1 MLYFLLINFPSEFS
15 YWHYLAA
22 IPPSVFA
29 FCCLLHDTSNH
40 CLQTQIQQLD
50 PVADRRPRA
59 CVQTRFNMRETTDIG
74 GRAHF
79 WRAGPPRPPL
89 FFHQFLRQF
98 PPQPTKKGPPAP
110 KPTPPRR
117 PSPL

>member
-22 IPPSVFA
+22 IPPSVFT

-74 GRAHF
+74 GARHF
-79 WRAGPPRPPL
+79 SRGGLHRPHLFLQPMLRPVPRPP
-89 FFHQFLRQF
+89 
-98 PPQPTKKGPPAP
+98 
-110 KPTPPRR
+110 
-117 PSPL
+117 